1 MTIPPAVLAAYRARG
16 YSQAQIEAAIA
27 AKERKARAT
36 PPPAIAAPVQAKAPP
51 PPPPPPPPL
60 PPPVSPAS
68 APQPPSPLRARTHFS
83 KAPDI
88 LREVASYYNLTLDDL
103 ISRTRHRRLS
113 RYRHIAMY
121 LAYRMTTA
129 SFPQIA
135 KLLFRDH
142 TTIMHGVDRIEMAIR
157 TDERVAEE
165 VEAIRLSIWHKRGIK

>member
-1 MTIPPAVLAAYRARG
+1 MTIPPAILAAYRARG

-27 AKERKARAT
+27 AKERRARAT
-36 PPPAIAAPVQAKAPP
+36 PPSAIAAPVQVRARVPP
-51 PPPPPPPPL
+51 PPPPPPPSP
-60 PPPVSPAS
+60 PPPPAPPVSRAS
-68 APQPPSPLRARTHFS
+68 APR
-83 KAPDI
+83 APDI

-103 ISRTRHRRLS
+103 ISRDRHRRLS

-121 LAYRMTTA
+121 LAHRMTTA

-142 TTIMHGVDRIEMAIR
+142 TTVMHGVDRIEMAIR